1 MSCLG
6 ERRLLAKH
14 DKTHTAWHRS
24 RYRATPRCKWGV
36 RPALRIHGHAQGG
49 VLAGNLESLS
59 PWLTRHTSPGGVRS
73 STPLELKPTR
83 KMGKKTP
90 VASRRSA
97 AVTDAGMRQHPPLG
111 KPARVSDSR
120 RESSVSE
127 SEAFSSRA
135 GLCGGNAAV
144 RTHWKTTVTNETG
157 YRRGGLERK
166 KRPGHPLFPATLQRE
181 RASVHEHCR
190 QMWPYLVDPA
200 SSHMLVSKIKP
211 CMSKYILLHSETA
224 NGSLNQLWFIRW
236 YNPTWITVVILE
248 LIHATKLRPHG
259 KSAFIRSKPIG
270 RKAVLFGDSG

>member
-1 MSCLG
+1 MRGCVSTLRSGNLRGSAIVGGNPRC
-6 ERRLLAKH
+6 RNPRLSRAELACAAETRQYARTGKP
-14 DKTHTAWHRS
+14 RS
-24 RYRATPRCKWGV
+24 RTKRVT
-36 RPALRIHGHAQGG
+36 GG
-49 VLAGNLESLS
+49 VA
-59 PWLTRHTSPGGVRS
+59 
-73 STPLELKPTR
+73 
-83 KMGKKTP
+83 
-90 VASRRSA
+90 
-97 AVTDAGMRQHPPLG
+97 
-111 KPARVSDSR
+111 
-120 RESSVSE
+120 
-127 SEAFSSRA
+127 
-135 GLCGGNAAV
+135 
-144 RTHWKTTVTNETG
+144 WKE
-157 YRRGGLERK
+157 K